1 MKRKISSCSCLRNI
15 LVLSI
20 IMIVIQRNLIENFRL
35 KQVYNKRVI
44 EEMYCGGWSGWD
56 NTDESRDYINKMLTW
71 LNDN

>member
-1 MKRKISSCSCLRNI
+1 
-15 LVLSI
+15 
-20 IMIVIQRNLIENFRL
+20 MIVIPSKLVANFRL
-35 KQVYNKRVI
+35 KQVYDKRVI